1 MKVLHILWAAIE
13 PLNFIIAVLPV
24 EDHCEESKEES
35 EDRLFVKFVRDR
47 SASPSGSTSTAAA
60 SRPEAIYAEISEVKF
75 ASNNDTGPPV
85 RPARRKSPAV
95 VAKAASSSLSSGEA
109 SGPPSLEHLTDSRR
123 SSQSTVIERR
133 PSQNLSDRSDH

>member
-1 MKVLHILWAAIE
+1 MGRNNHF
-13 PLNFIIAVLPV
+13 NFIIAVLPV
-24 EDHCEESKEES
+24 EDHCKESQEES

-47 SASPSGSTSTAAA
+47 SASPSGSTSAA
-60 SRPEAIYAEISEVKF
+60 RPEAIYAEISEVKF